1 MGRSGAN
8 NSNQVEAFFLNLWNR
23 IMDYGWIRPLI
34 FGCSTIS
41 SLTASMMTF
50 KNGQSI
56 GMLMLCV
63 LKAKKIGL
71 RAICS

>member
-1 MGRSGAN
+1 
-8 NSNQVEAFFLNLWNR
+8 
-23 IMDYGWIRPLI
+23 MDYEWIRPLI